1 MEGVAIPFDTLPTG
15 IGAEAASDCADSE
28 WSDVIGP
35 FGAKAGN
42 SLSSATEENGEL
54 FRAAFFHVAPSMF
67 LGALDQ
73 TIIAAALPAIAGSLG
88 GLSYLAWVVTAY
100 LLAATIAAP
109 LYGRMGDAFG
119 RKRMLVWAL
128 GLFVAGSAAC
138 AAAPTLAVLICAR
151 ALQGFGGG
159 GLMTLAQ
166 AHIGEVVSPKER
178 GRFQGWFGA
187 NFALASTLGPV
198 IGGVLSQH
206 VGWRSIFWVNIP
218 LGLGAAAAAAR
229 AKAFRGTGICRLD
242 YAGTT
247 AFVASTVAVLL
258 ALSIGGHEVS
268 WTSPIL
274 LALATLG
281 VAGFDFLRRVE
292 QKATDPLISLQLI
305 GEPVIWRASLTVLL
319 FAAVLFGLI
328 VQLPVFF
335 QMALRTSATASGLLL
350 IPLTLAQVLVS
361 TATGLRISATGHPR
375 TMMAAGLSIVM
386 AAFFVLAAGI
396 KLGPVFIALLT
407 FLIGAGL
414 GSTMPAAQT
423 MVQWAAGVERLGAGT
438 AAVSF
443 SRSIGGAMGAAFA
456 SAVLLSALQIADPN
470 ARGILSQELASIGSS
485 HFETSHIAPTLL
497 GAYRWVFLALGGLSG
512 CAALVAWSI
521 PNLDLA
527 ATPGHRAANGIY
539 GGLRSVR
546 SRSR

>member
-1 MEGVAIPFDTLPTG
+1 MFIRAESEKTG
-15 IGAEAASDCADSE
+15 Q
-28 WSDVIGP
+28 
-35 FGAKAGN
+35 
-42 SLSSATEENGEL
+42 
-54 FRAAFFHVAPSMF
+54 FRSAFFHVAPSMF

-88 GLSYLAWVVTAY
+88 GFSYLAWVVTAY

-119 RKRMLVWAL
+119 RKRMLLWAL

-138 AAAPTLAVLICAR
+138 AVAPTLAVLICAR

-166 AHIGEVVSPKER
+166 ALIGEVVSPRQR

-206 VGWRSIFWVNIP
+206 LGWRSIFWVNIP
-218 LGLGAAAAAAR
+218 LGLGAAAAALRVKTSPA
-229 AKAFRGTGICRLD
+229 TGICRLD
-242 YAGTT
+242 YAGTGI
-247 AFVASTVAVLL
+247 FVASTVALLL

-268 WTSPIL
+268 WTSPVL
-274 LALATLG
+274 LALAILG
-281 VAGFDFLRRVE
+281 VAGFVLLWKVE
-292 QKATDPLISLQLI
+292 QKTADPLISAQLI

-335 QMALRTSATASGLLL
+335 QTALRTSATVSGLLL

-375 TMMAAGLSIVM
+375 TAMAAGLSIVM
-386 AAFFVLAAGI
+386 AGFFVLAAGI
-396 KLGPVFIALLT
+396 ELGPLFIALLT
-407 FLIGAGL
+407 LLIGAGL

-423 MVQWAAGVERLGAGT
+423 MVQWAAGVERLGVAT
-438 AAVSF
+438 ATVSF
-443 SRSIGGAMGAAFA
+443 SRSIGGVMGTAMA
-456 SAVLLSALQIADPN
+456 SAVLLSALQIADSN
-470 ARGILSQELASIGSS
+470 AAAILSQELASMSS
-485 HFETSHIAPTLL
+485 RHFEASPIAPPLIE
-497 GAYRWVFLALGGLSG
+497 AYRWVFVALGVLSG

-527 ATPGHRAANGIY
+527 ATPATPGTA
-539 GGLRSVR
+539 
-546 SRSR
+546 SRRVN

>member
-1 MEGVAIPFDTLPTG
+1 MMRPV
-15 IGAEAASDCADSE
+15 
-28 WSDVIGP
+28 
-35 FGAKAGN
+35 GAKNRN
-42 SLSSATEENGEL
+42 SLPSPTEEKREQ
-54 FRAAFFHVAPSMF
+54 FRSAFFQVAPSMF

-88 GLSYLAWVVTAY
+88 GLSYLPWVVTAY

-119 RKRMLVWAL
+119 RKRMLVLSL

-138 AAAPTLAVLICAR
+138 AVAPTLAVLICAR

-166 AHIGEVVSPKER
+166 ALIGEVVSPKER
-178 GRFQGWFGA
+178 GKFQGWLGA
-187 NFALASTLGPV
+187 NFALASTLGPIV
-198 IGGVLSQH
+198 GGVLSQH
-206 VGWRSIFWVNIP
+206 LGWRSIFWVNIP
-218 LGLGAAAAAAR
+218 LGLGAAAVALR
-229 AKAFRGTGICRLD
+229 VKTHRGTGICRLD
-242 YAGTT
+242 YAGTGVF
-247 AFVASTVAVLL
+247 AASTVALLL

-281 VAGFDFLRRVE
+281 VAGFALFRRVE
-292 QKATDPLISLQLI
+292 QTAADPLISPQLMA
-305 GEPVIWRASLTVLL
+305 EPVIWRASLTVLL

-335 QMALRTSATASGLLL
+335 QTALRTSATVSGLLL

-361 TATGLRISATGHPR
+361 TATGLRISATGRPR
-375 TMMAAGLSIVM
+375 TAMAAGLTIVM

-396 KLGPVFIALLT
+396 ELGPVFIVLLT

-423 MVQWAAGVERLGAGT
+423 MVQWAAGVERLGVGT

-443 SRSIGGAMGAAFA
+443 SRSIGGAMGAALA
-456 SAVLLSALQIADPN
+456 SAVLLSALQIVDPN
-470 ARGILSQELASIGSS
+470 AGTVLSQELASTGSS
-485 HFETSHIAPTLL
+485 HIEASQIAPALIA
-497 GAYRWVFLALGGLSG
+497 AYRWVFLALGGLSG

-527 ATPGHRAANGIY
+527 ANPPGESHGDATP
-539 GGLRSVR
+539 
-546 SRSR
+546 

>member
-1 MEGVAIPFDTLPTG
+1 M
-15 IGAEAASDCADSE
+15 
-28 WSDVIGP
+28 IGP
-35 FGAKAGN
+35 VGAKARN
-42 SLSSATEENGEL
+42 SVSPSAEENREQ
-54 FRAAFFHVAPSMF
+54 FQSAFFHVAPSMF

-138 AAAPTLAVLICAR
+138 ALAPTLAVLICAR

-166 AHIGEVVSPKER
+166 ALIGEAVSPRQR

-206 VGWRSIFWVNIP
+206 LGWRSIFWINLP
-218 LGLGAAAAAAR
+218 LGLGAAIAALR
-229 AKAFRGTGICRLD
+229 VKTFSGTGICRLD
-242 YAGTT
+242 YAGTSV
-247 AFVASTVAVLL
+247 FVASTVALLL

-281 VAGFDFLRRVE
+281 VAGFVLLRRIE
-292 QKATDPLISLQLI
+292 QKTADPLLSPQLL
-305 GEPVIWRASLTVLL
+305 GDPVIWRASLTVLL

-335 QMALRTSATASGLLL
+335 QAALRTSATVAGLLL

-361 TATGLRISATGHPR
+361 TATGLRISTTGHPR
-375 TMMAAGLSIVM
+375 TAMAAGLSIVM

-396 KLGPVFIALLT
+396 ELGPMFIALLT
-407 FLIGAGL
+407 LLIGAGL

-423 MVQWAAGVERLGAGT
+423 MVQWAAGVERLGVAT

-443 SRSIGGAMGAAFA
+443 SRSIGGVMGAAMA
-456 SAVLLSALQIADPN
+456 SAVLLAALQIADPN
-470 ARGILSQELASIGSS
+470 APAILSQELASMGSR
-485 HFETSHIAPTLL
+485 HFEASQIAPPLIV
-497 GAYRWVFLALGGLSG
+497 AYRWVFLALGVLSG

-527 ATPGHRAANGIY
+527 ATPAGVLAASSLDDHQGTQ
-539 GGLRSVR
+539 R
-546 SRSR
+546 